1 MERDNFLT
9 YDQLQ
14 EKTLKEIYE
23 MAKRLN
29 IPRYSQMNKK
39 ELSFAVIRA
48 QEEKQGYFQVSGIL
62 DKLPNQDFGFLRAIN
77 YSPSDEDVY
86 ISASQMTRFG
96 LREGDRVSGT
106 ARPAKKNERHFGLMN
121 VKEVNGKDPEEARD
135 RPHFPALTALY
146 PDKKIKLE
154 SSKNHISSR
163 MLDLLAP
170 IGFGQRGIIVAPPK
184 AGKTTLMK
192 EIANSITTNHPDV
205 ELIMLLI
212 DERP

>member
-121 VKEVNGKDPEEARD
+121 VKEVNGKDPEEAD
-135 RPHFPALTALY
+135 R
-146 PDKKIKLE
+146 K
-154 SSKNHISSR
+154 S
-163 MLDLLAP
+163 
-170 IGFGQRGIIVAPPK
+170 V
-184 AGKTTLMK
+184 
-192 EIANSITTNHPDV
+192 V
-205 ELIMLLI
+205 
-212 DERP
+212 

>member
-135 RPHFPALTALY
+135 RPHFPELTALY

-154 SSKNHISSR
+154 S
-163 MLDLLAP
+163 
-170 IGFGQRGIIVAPPK
+170 
-184 AGKTTLMK
+184 
-192 EIANSITTNHPDV
+192 
-205 ELIMLLI
+205 
-212 DERP
+212 

>member
-135 RPHFPALTALY
+135 RPHFPALTSLNPY
-146 PDKKIKLE
+146 KKIKLE
-154 SSKNHISSR
+154 SPNNHISSR

-205 ELIMLLI
+205 
-212 DERP
+212 

>member
-1 MERDNFLT
+1 MEKDKFLT

-14 EKTLKEIYE
+14 DKTLKDIYE
-23 MAKRLN
+23 MAKDLN
-29 IPRYSQMNKK
+29 VPRYSQMNKK

-77 YSPSDEDVY
+77 FSPSDEDVY

-121 VKEVNGKDPEEARD
+121 VKAVNG
-135 RPHFPALTALY
+135 
-146 PDKKIKLE
+146 
-154 SSKNHISSR
+154 
-163 MLDLLAP
+163 
-170 IGFGQRGIIVAPPK
+170 
-184 AGKTTLMK
+184 
-192 EIANSITTNHPDV
+192 
-205 ELIMLLI
+205 
-212 DERP
+212 

>member
-146 PDKKIKLE
+146 LSLI
-154 SSKNHISSR
+154 HI
-163 MLDLLAP
+163 
-170 IGFGQRGIIVAPPK
+170 
-184 AGKTTLMK
+184 
-192 EIANSITTNHPDV
+192 
-205 ELIMLLI
+205 
-212 DERP
+212 